1 VGVAHLRDEGD
12 AVMRGRWAALFLAA
26 FVAVT
31 ASDAHELGAVQV
43 HARFDGASRFEFRV
57 AVDPSH
63 LPPAL
68 RTLALG
74 SPEDRSRLVADLERG
89 LTPRFDDAAATDSPW
104 TTSDAPDGSRG
115 LVLAASGPV
124 PRGAGSFDIG
134 IDLPAGASYFVC
146 IAPDGSEQAQ
156 WITPGSRSHPC
167 AIGGATSMVL
177 PRPEAGAV
185 LRQYLALGFTHIV
198 PWGADHILFVLGL
211 FLLARGFR
219 PLLTQ
224 VTAFTIAH
232 SVSLGLAAAGL
243 VSIPARVVE
252 PLIAVSIVVIAVE
265 NVFAQ
270 NVSTRRTLLVFA
282 FGLLHGLGFAGV
294 LREMGLPPGRFFVAL
309 FSFNVGVEAGQLFVI
324 LSAFALVGW
333 WTKRRSWY
341 RSFIVVPASL
351 AIAGVGLLWAIERL
365 VA

>member
-1 VGVAHLRDEGD
+1 MHA
-12 AVMRGRWAALFLAA
+12 RWGALSLIA
-26 FVAVT
+26 FT
-31 ASDAHELGAVQV
+31 AITATKAHELGAVQI
-43 HARFDGASRFEFRV
+43 HARFDHASRYELRV

-68 RTLALG
+68 RSLLLG
-74 SPEDRSRLVADLERG
+74 SPEDRERMVSDLKRS
-89 LTPRFDDAAATDSPW
+89 LSPRFDNIAAGADSVW
-104 TTSDAPDGSRG
+104 SASEAPDGSRG
-115 LVLAASGPV
+115 LVLEASGPV
-124 PRGAGSFDIG
+124 PRGANRFDIG

-146 IAPDGSEQAQ
+146 ISPDGIEQAQ
-156 WITPGSRSHPC
+156 WIAPGSRSRTC
-167 AIGGATSMVL
+167 EFGGE
-177 PRPEAGAV
+177 RPMDPLRPTAGAV
-185 LRQYLALGFTHIV
+185 ARQYLALGFTHIV

-211 FLLARGFR
+211 FLLARGLR

-243 VSIPARVVE
+243 VSIPSRVVE

-270 NVSTRRTLLVFA
+270 NVSTRRTLLVFV

-294 LREMGLPPGRFFVAL
+294 LRELGLPPSRFFVAL
-309 FSFNVGVEAGQLFVI
+309 FSFNAGVEAGQLFVI

-341 RSFIVVPASL
+341 RRWVVVPASL
-351 AIAGVGLLWAIERL
+351 TIAGVGLVWAIERL
-365 VA
+365 FA